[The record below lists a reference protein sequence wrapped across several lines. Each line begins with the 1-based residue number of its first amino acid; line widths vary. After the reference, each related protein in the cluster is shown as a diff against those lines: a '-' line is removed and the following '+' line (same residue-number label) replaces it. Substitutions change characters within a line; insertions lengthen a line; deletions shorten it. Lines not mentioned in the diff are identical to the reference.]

1 MKTSIN
7 FYQFKNW
14 FKENRPNNFS
24 DAGLLALFNYIE
36 EYEENWGK
44 EIEFDP
50 IALCVEYQEY
60 DNLEEFWGDYDRL
73 KYKDLEKLRD
83 FTEVIEIEDSDGF
96 IILSF

>member
-1 MKTSIN
+1 MKQSIN

-24 DAGLLALFNYIE
+24 DAGLLALFNYVE
-36 EYEENWGK
+36 EYEENSGQ

-60 DNLEEFWGDYDRL
+60 DDLEAFWSDYDKE
-73 KYKDLEKLRD
+73 KYPDLETLRD
-83 FTEVIEIEDSDGF
+83 YTEVIEINSDRF
-96 IILSF
+96 IILMF

>member
-1 MKTSIN
+1 MKQSIN

-24 DAGLLALFNYIE
+24 DAGLLALFNYVE
-36 EYEENWGK
+36 EYEENSGQ

-60 DNLEEFWGDYDRL
+60 DDLEAFWSDYDKE
-73 KYKDLEKLRD
+73 KYPDLETLRD
-83 FTEVIEIEDSDGF
+83 YTEVIEINSDRF
-96 IILSF
+96 IILRF